1 MHDGRKGGWRSGS
14 INEFEGLLA
23 ATAAHSG
30 FIAARMDITPH
41 SAAALTPT
49 GLLLLHVLHATAA
62 LRPINGQLLGA
73 HYIKKTFRT
82 NINQLELFKKK
93 KKVNQSRETDGKTK
107 CSIIPQ
113 NRGVDL

>member
-14 INEFEGLLA
+14 INGFEGLLA

-30 FIAARMDITPH
+30 FIAARMDITPR

-62 LRPINGQLLGA
+62 PRPINGQLLGA

-82 NINQLELFKKK
+82 NINQLELFF

-107 CSIIPQ
+107 CFIIPQ

>member
-49 GLLLLHVLHATAA
+49 ARLLLLCVLHATAA
-62 LRPINGQLLGA
+62 LRPINEQLLGA

-82 NINQLELFKKK
+82 NINQLELF
-93 KKVNQSRETDGKTK
+93 
-107 CSIIPQ
+107 
-113 NRGVDL
+113 

>member
-41 SAAALTPT
+41 SAAALMPT

-82 NINQLELFKKK
+82 NINQLELFKKIN
-93 KKVNQSRETDGKTK
+93 VNQSRETDGKTK